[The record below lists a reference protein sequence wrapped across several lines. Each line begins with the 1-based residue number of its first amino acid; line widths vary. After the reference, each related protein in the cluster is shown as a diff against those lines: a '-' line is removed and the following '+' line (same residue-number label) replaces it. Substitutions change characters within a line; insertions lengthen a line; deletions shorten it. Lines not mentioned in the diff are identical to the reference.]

1 LIEIVR
7 VKTDEQMEMVYDIRR
22 EVFIR
27 EQGVPEEIE
36 MDGQDGEAIHVFA
49 TVDGIP
55 AGCGRLMLG
64 NGEAK
69 IGRVAVRK
77 EMRRSGIGDG
87 ICRLLMAIAED
98 NGAAR
103 VNISAQLTAVGFY
116 EKLGFAKEGDVFME
130 AGIEHVR
137 MVREL

>member
-1 LIEIVR
+1 MIEIVR

-103 VNISAQLTAVGFY
+103 VNISAQLTAVEFY
-116 EKLGFAKEGDVFME
+116 EKLGFVKEGDVFTE